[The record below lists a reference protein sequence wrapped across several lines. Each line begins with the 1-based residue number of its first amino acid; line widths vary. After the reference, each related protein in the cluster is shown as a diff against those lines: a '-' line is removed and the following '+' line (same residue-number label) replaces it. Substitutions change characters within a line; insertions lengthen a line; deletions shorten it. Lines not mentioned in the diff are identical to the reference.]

1 MRASRAAAIAG
12 AVSIALAG
20 CGGSSNKQL
29 SYSDFIA
36 KANDLCR
43 KGQAEFT
50 KVDSAEK
57 AKPILEKYLKK
68 FKDLKPPD
76 QLQGPYDRFVSIT
89 ERQVDALGKNDIGGF
104 NKLNTDSDKVA
115 AEMGTQE
122 CISEK

>member
-1 MRASRAAAIAG
+1 MRISRAAAIAG
-12 AVSIALAG
+12 AVTIALAG

-57 AKPILEKYLKK
+57 AKPILDKYLKK

-76 QLQGPYDRFVSIT
+76 QLKPPYDRFVSIT
-89 ERQVDALGKNDIGGF
+89 EQQVTALEKNDAPAF
-104 NKLNTDSDKVA
+104 NKLNTDSNKAA
-115 AEMGTQE
+115 AEMGTQD
-122 CISEK
+122 CISQ

>member
-1 MRASRAAAIAG
+1 MRTSRAAAIAG
-12 AVSIALAG
+12 AVTIALAG

-29 SYSDFIA
+29 SYSDFIT

-50 KVDSAEK
+50 KVNSPDA

-76 QLQGPYDRFVSIT
+76 QLKSPYDRFVSIT
-89 ERQVDALGKNDIGGF
+89 EQQVDALGKNDLDTF